1 MIDHRIMK
9 ARPVS
14 SSTLF
19 AAAAATLVFLSA
31 PGLCAQVSLE
41 TTTSAGVLVGTS
53 REIVLSGSYIVS
65 QLDWAMRPLVFT
77 GSGLRA
83 STPEG
88 LRASLEVLAGVPGK
102 TGRITDKDYLNRDA
116 EVTHF
121 SAHDSFTEG
130 ALLLDARIGWQF
142 ALGERFTI
150 EPFAGFSLMRF
161 KWTARDGYLQYPPE
175 GSPPY
180 TPWNPQTTTKVD
192 VFGTGIVYQQTWYI
206 PAVGVRAALRFGDS
220 MEAALALGFSPYLW
234 MNDLDN
240 HELRLVDFVGTL
252 TGGRLLD
259 PSLEVSWRLGS
270 RSRLSLDLGYRIIWG
285 LVGDTLAIGAG
296 VAGDPGPEIDPGDW
310 IRYMG
315 SSGVFYDAF
324 SFSLSLDVSL

>member
-1 MIDHRIMK
+1 MK
-9 ARPVS
+9 ARPVFPS
-14 SSTLF
+14 KLL
-19 AAAAATLVFLSA
+19 AAAAAILVVLSA
-31 PGLCAQVSLE
+31 PGLHAQVSLE
-41 TTTSAGVLVGTS
+41 TTTSAGVLLGTS
-53 REIVLSGSYIVS
+53 RELVLSGSYIVS

-102 TGRITDKDYLNRDA
+102 TGRITDKDFLNGDG

-121 SAHDSFTEG
+121 SEHDSFTEG
-130 ALLLDARIGWQF
+130 ALLLDARIGRQF

-175 GSPPY
+175 GSAPF
-180 TPWNPQTTTKVD
+180 TPWDPQATPMVF

-206 PAVGVRAALRFGDS
+206 PAVGARATLRFGDN

-240 HELRLVDFVGTL
+240 HEMRSLDFAGTL
-252 TGGRLLD
+252 SGGLMLD
-259 PSLEVSWRLGS
+259 PTLGVTWRLS
-270 RSRLSLDLGYRIIWG
+270 PRSRLSLDLGYRVIWG
-285 LVGDTLAIGAG
+285 LTGDTLMTGTG
-296 VAGDPGPEIDPGDW
+296 VEGDTGPELDPGDW
-310 IRYMG
+310 VRYIG
-315 SSGVFYDAF
+315 SSGVSFDAF
-324 SFSLSLDVSL
+324 RLCLSLDVSL